1 MEIRYGRSRNATRF
15 SLEPPR
21 LGAGLGVVNH
31 MPTSRAFT
39 PPRPEP
45 LPAVIALMR
54 CMIRGDGD
62 LLSLLPAEAYR
73 MPIGPLGYS
82 RRSTIIVNRP
92 DLVREHP
99 STQGQLLHRWL
110 ERITGEALAARQ
122 LEELL
127 PRLQAGQGPGTTVL
141 RAGWQLCWN
150 RHTLWLNPPPAQ

>member
-1 MEIRYGRSRNATRF
+1 M
-15 SLEPPR
+15 
-21 LGAGLGVVNH
+21 NH
-31 MPTSRAFT
+31 ALTFRAFA

-92 DLVREHP
+92 DLVREVLTDAKGILPKSDLMVHALDP
-99 STQGQLLHRWL
+99 LIGDSIFVSSGATWRRPRKRLP
-110 ERITGEALAARQ
+110 IT
-122 LEELL
+122 
-127 PRLQAGQGPGTTVL
+127 PRAI
-141 RAGWQLCWN
+141 RAFRL
-150 RHTLWLNPPPAQ
+150 T

>member
-1 MEIRYGRSRNATRF
+1 M
-15 SLEPPR
+15 
-21 LGAGLGVVNH
+21 NH
-31 MPTSRAFT
+31 VPSFRAFS

-92 DLVREHP
+92 DLVREVLTDAKGILPKSDLMVH
-99 STQGQLLHRWL
+99 
-110 ERITGEALAARQ
+110 ALDPLIGDSIFVSSGATWRRQ
-122 LEELL
+122 
-127 PRLQAGQGPGTTVL
+127 
-141 RAGWQLCWN
+141 RAME
-150 RHTLWLNPPPAQ
+150 